1 MVIRTVARSAPT
13 SRPIV
18 ASSAAMPKKKSPEPP
33 PAPLVPS
40 GVPGTGA
47 AGPAGVSREPYARA
61 SAPCSAPVGEPI
73 AKLRAGAAQW
83 TGTTPRFLA
92 T

>member
-1 MVIRTVARSAPT
+1 MVIRTVARSAAT

-18 ASSAAMPKKKSPEPP
+18 ASSAAMPKKKNPEPP

-47 AGPAGVSREPYARA
+47 GGVAGVSREPYARVW
-61 SAPCSAPVGEPI
+61 APRSVLVGEPI

-83 TGTTPRFLA
+83 TGTTPRLLA
-92 T
+92 P